1 MRANHENDYV
11 EYVTARLPALHRA
24 AYLLC
29 GDAHRADDIVQ
40 ATATAL
46 YRHWRRAR
54 AADSLD
60 AYVHRMLVR
69 KYLDETRSGWARVRL
84 LAGTPEP
91 AGRPDGGAR
100 DHGGSGIE
108 ERDSLRTALA
118 KLPNSQRT
126 VLVLRFACDMS
137 VEDVAAALRCSAG
150 NVKSHTSRGL
160 AALRRVLG
168 AEHTFT
174 PEQRGARP

>member
-1 MRANHENDYV
+1 MRTIHEDDYV

-54 AADSLD
+54 AADNLD

-84 LAGTPEP
+84 LGGRPEP
-91 AGRPDGGAR
+91 ATGPDRASES
-100 DHGGSGIE
+100 GSGSGVE

-137 VEDVAAALRCSAG
+137 VEDVAAALRCSTG

-168 AEHTFT
+168 AEHTAM
-174 PEQRGARP
+174 PE